1 MAGDSPKRPQH
12 SLKRLQVRAK
22 MASRLSQADCR
33 GANRIVKYDIKCT
46 FHQVDVHDYVFR
58 HVDVILSLCAV
69 YHIFYDKKYTSNKSH
84 HSPLEAPL

>member
-1 MAGDSPKRPQH
+1 MAEDGPKRPQH

-22 MASRLSQADCR
+22 MASRLSQSDCR
-33 GANRIVKYDIKCT
+33 GANYIVKYCIKCT

-58 HVDVILSLCAV
+58 HVDVILSLRALYPIV
-69 YHIFYDKKYTSNKSH
+69 YDTLYTSNKSH